1 MHTLGSISFLQ
12 LVKVALGIYDSDAT
26 FNPPTHTCTHLLS
39 LAWLTKRRLLEFA
52 VEVLPRFATM

>member
-26 FNPPTHTCTHLLS
+26 FNPHTHTHIFVELC
-39 LAWLTKRRLLEFA
+39 LAYQAKTVRICC
-52 VEVLPRFATM
+52 